1 MASDKVLLQQIWDK
15 VKNLDAVEQKID
27 GLSTRFDSL
36 STKVST
42 LETSVNQ
49 HTNDIAEIRA
59 ELAASR
65 AEVKVLKT
73 SHHLREQRLRS
84 TTVRLFNYPYSV
96 GESLDNFKSLT
107 AKVYERVIRPT
118 LVAAKAAGDVGSVQQ
133 QQNVIEACFRI
144 YSSRDQ
150 EGASAST
157 SSSPIIIRLANSSIK
172 QSVMKH
178 RKAIPAPSDNEKE
191 AGSRRFLLVE
201 DLTPEAFGLL
211 KALQKDSRTEK
222 AWSTNGQIFFTRP
235 GVPGYKKVRNIFD
248 TIDTILE

>member
-1 MASDKVLLQQIWDK
+1 MARDDTLLQQIWDK

-36 STKVST
+36 STKVSS
-42 LETSVNQ
+42 LESTVNQ
-49 HTNDIAEIRA
+49 HTSDIAEIRA

-84 TTVRLFNYPYSV
+84 STVRLFNYPYFV
-96 GESLDNFKSLT
+96 GESLDNFKGLT
-107 AKVYERVIRPT
+107 TKIYERIIRPT

-144 YSSRDQ
+144 YPAS
-150 EGASAST
+150 EGGASST
-157 SSSPIIIRLANSSIK
+157 PPASPIIIRLANSSVK

-178 RKAIPAPSDNEKE
+178 RKAIPAPSDNERE
-191 AGSRRFLLVE
+191 AGCRRFVLVE
-201 DLTPEAFGLL
+201 DLTPEAYGLL
-211 KALQKDSRTEK
+211 RALQQDARTEK
-222 AWSTNGQIFFTRP
+222 VWSTNGHIFYTRP

-248 TIDTILE
+248 DIETILA